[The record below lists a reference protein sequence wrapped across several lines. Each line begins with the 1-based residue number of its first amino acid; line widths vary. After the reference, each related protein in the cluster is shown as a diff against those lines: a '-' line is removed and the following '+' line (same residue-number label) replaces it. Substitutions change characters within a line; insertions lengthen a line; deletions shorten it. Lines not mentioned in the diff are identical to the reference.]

1 MSEIY
6 EPAED
11 SYLMSEALKRE
22 LPKLLNK
29 NPELK
34 FLEVGCGSGINL
46 ETAKSLGVKNI
57 LGTDINI
64 NAVKHCKTLGFNCV
78 KSDLYATKNSKLN
91 AKANNVNN
99 IKIFK
104 SDLFSSFLKTEK
116 FDYMLFNPPYLPLD
130 EEEPKDSRTATTGG
144 KKGTELIIKFL
155 KQAKEHLNKN
165 GKILLITSSL
175 SKDIDFIAFGYN
187 AEVINEKKLF
197 FEKLTVWKLKI

>member
-57 LGTDINI
+57 FGTDINI

-78 KSDLYATKNSKLN
+78 KSDLFG
-91 AKANNVNN
+91 NVNG
-99 IKIFK
+99 
-104 SDLFSSFLKTEK
+104 K
-116 FDYMLFNPPYLPLD
+116 FDVIVFNPPYLPLD